1 MKNTIKLLL
10 LGCTALLLGACEDYL
25 ERILMLEE
33 EKGPGKV
40 HAIDIANSLHYS
52 KPSFSKAIKKLTGLG
67 YLSVNRHEEIVLTD
81 LGRSVAKK
89 TYERH
94 RFLGEWLMSLGVS
107 KEQAYKDAC
116 KMEHDLSDETYAVL
130 KKVAQK
136 GS

>member
-1 MKNTIKLLL
+1 MELDKDIHES
-10 LGCTALLLGACEDYL
+10 GEDYL

-40 HAIDIANSLHYS
+40 HAVDIANSLHYS
-52 KPSFSKAIKKLTGLG
+52 KPSISKAIKKLTGLG
-67 YLSVNRHEEIVLTD
+67 YLSVNRLEEIVLTD

>member
-1 MKNTIKLLL
+1 MELDKDIHES
-10 LGCTALLLGACEDYL
+10 GEDYL

-52 KPSFSKAIKKLTGLG
+52 KPSISKAIKKLTGLG

-130 KKVAQK
+130 KKAAQK

>member
-1 MKNTIKLLL
+1 MELDKDIHES
-10 LGCTALLLGACEDYL
+10 GEDYL

-52 KPSFSKAIKKLTGLG
+52 KPSISKAIKKLTGLG

-81 LGRSVAKK
+81 LGRSIAEK

-136 GS
+136 GD

>member
-1 MKNTIKLLL
+1 MELDKDIHES
-10 LGCTALLLGACEDYL
+10 GEDYL

-52 KPSFSKAIKKLTGLG
+52 KPSISKAIKKLSGLG

-81 LGRSVAKK
+81 LGRSIAEK

-136 GS
+136 GD

>member
-1 MKNTIKLLL
+1 MELDKDIHES
-10 LGCTALLLGACEDYL
+10 GEDYL

-52 KPSFSKAIKKLTGLG
+52 KPSISKAIKKLTGLG

>member
-1 MKNTIKLLL
+1 MELDKDIHES
-10 LGCTALLLGACEDYL
+10 GEDYL

-52 KPSFSKAIKKLTGLG
+52 KPSISKAIKKLTGLG

-81 LGRSVAKK
+81 LGRSIAEK

-136 GS
+136 GN

>member
-1 MKNTIKLLL
+1 MELDKDIHES
-10 LGCTALLLGACEDYL
+10 GEDYL

-52 KPSFSKAIKKLTGLG
+52 KPSISKAIKKLTGLG

-116 KMEHDLSDETYAVL
+116 KMEHDAIGHYARPDVL
-130 KKVAQK
+130 ELIVHE
-136 GS
+136 

>member
-1 MKNTIKLLL
+1 MELDKDIHES
-10 LGCTALLLGACEDYL
+10 GEDYL

-40 HAIDIANSLHYS
+40 HAVDIANSLHYS
-52 KPSFSKAIKKLTGLG
+52 KPSISKAIKKLTGLG

>member
-1 MKNTIKLLL
+1 MELDKDIHES
-10 LGCTALLLGACEDYL
+10 GEDYL

-52 KPSFSKAIKKLTGLG
+52 KPSISKAIKKLTGLG

-81 LGRSVAKK
+81 LGRSVAEK

>member
-1 MKNTIKLLL
+1 MELDKDIHES
-10 LGCTALLLGACEDYL
+10 GEDYL

-52 KPSFSKAIKKLTGLG
+52 KPSISKAIKKLTGLG

-81 LGRSVAKK
+81 LGRSVAKR

>member
-1 MKNTIKLLL
+1 MELDKDIHES
-10 LGCTALLLGACEDYL
+10 GEDYL

-52 KPSFSKAIKKLTGLG
+52 KPSISKAIKKLTGLG

-136 GS
+136 GD

>member
-1 MKNTIKLLL
+1 MELDKDIHES
-10 LGCTALLLGACEDYL
+10 GEDYL

-52 KPSFSKAIKKLTGLG
+52 KPSISKAIKKLTGLG

-81 LGRSVAKK
+81 LGRSIAEK